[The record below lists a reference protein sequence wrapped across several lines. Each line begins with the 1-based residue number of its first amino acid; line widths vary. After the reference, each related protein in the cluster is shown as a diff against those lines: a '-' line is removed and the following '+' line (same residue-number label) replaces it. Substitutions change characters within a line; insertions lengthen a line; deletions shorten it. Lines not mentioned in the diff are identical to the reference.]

1 MSSIVLNFS
10 RIIDSDINF
19 KLSGSKSISQRS
31 LIINNLIRSI
41 NNEQNLSKSDDTN
54 ILKNCLN
61 SKDEIK
67 NVINSG
73 TSLRFLISFYAL
85 SKKSVIITGD
95 EYLFNR
101 PINMLISY
109 LNSLGAKIIKNR
121 NKILIDSAE
130 IKGGEINIKFAYTS
144 QFFSS
149 LLLISPYLKGGVKFY
164 TKKSML
170 SQSYI
175 NMTLAMMQKC
185 GIKIEQNNN
194 TIIIPQSKYSKAYGF
209 IESDWTSASY
219 LYLAFLF
226 SNLNSV
232 TISILHKNSM
242 QPDSNLISFFKF
254 LGVNSKFFNNSVVLS
269 KSKSSILPEKL
280 EWNFINNP
288 DFALTA
294 FIACLGLN
302 IKLNALGLDTLPYKE
317 SDRINSLCLEIS
329 KFQCSVEVENNNKII
344 MKPKKLC
351 ITKNVIDIDTHND
364 HRIALCFSPLALLGY
379 RLRINNPDVI
389 NKSYPD
395 FYNDLSKFGIIIN

>member
-85 SKKSVIITGD
+85 RKKSVIITGD

-130 IKGGEINIKFAYTS
+130 IKGGEINIK
-144 QFFSS
+144 
-149 LLLISPYLKGGVKFY
+149 
-164 TKKSML
+164 
-170 SQSYI
+170 
-175 NMTLAMMQKC
+175 
-185 GIKIEQNNN
+185 
-194 TIIIPQSKYSKAYGF
+194 
-209 IESDWTSASY
+209 
-219 LYLAFLF
+219 
-226 SNLNSV
+226 
-232 TISILHKNSM
+232 
-242 QPDSNLISFFKF
+242 
-254 LGVNSKFFNNSVVLS
+254 
-269 KSKSSILPEKL
+269 
-280 EWNFINNP
+280 
-288 DFALTA
+288 
-294 FIACLGLN
+294 
-302 IKLNALGLDTLPYKE
+302 
-317 SDRINSLCLEIS
+317 
-329 KFQCSVEVENNNKII
+329 
-344 MKPKKLC
+344 
-351 ITKNVIDIDTHND
+351 
-364 HRIALCFSPLALLGY
+364 
-379 RLRINNPDVI
+379 
-389 NKSYPD
+389 
-395 FYNDLSKFGIIIN
+395 